1 MADYIA
7 NPRARLSPSDKTF
20 ALFLNGE
27 YSSEE
32 DSSHRD
38 IIENCVTIAVD
49 GGARIF
55 ERLRLAPDILLGDFD
70 SAPDSPERFKDKSEI
85 IRHDKTKNESDGEL
99 AVKLAIERGAE
110 RLLILGYGG
119 QSETDHLIGNLML
132 LPLAERI
139 ASEAGAMIECFAAGA
154 HERIWYILDQKIK
167 ITTRAGDFVSI
178 IPLDQYIT
186 LGVEG
191 AQYPADDLRVE
202 RGSSRSLRNRATG
215 DRVDLEISGAA
226 LVFWSENLIL

>member
-1 MADYIA
+1 MPDYA
-7 NPRARLSPSDKTF
+7 TNPRARLSPSEETY

-32 DSSHRD
+32 NIFHRD
-38 IIENCVTIAVD
+38 IIANCVTIAVD

-85 IRHDKTKNESDGEL
+85 INHDQRKNESDGEL
-99 AVKLAIERGAE
+99 AVRFAIERGATKI
-110 RLLILGYGG
+110 LIIGYRGG
-119 QSETDHLIGNLML
+119 AETDHLLGNLML

-139 ASEAGAMIECFAAGA
+139 ASEAGSMIECFAAGA
-154 HERIWYILDQKIK
+154 HERIWYILDQKMR

-178 IPLDQYIT
+178 IPLDQSIT
-186 LGVEG
+186 LSAEG

-215 DRVDLEISGAA
+215 DRVDLKINGAA
-226 LVFWSENLIL
+226 LVFWREKLIL